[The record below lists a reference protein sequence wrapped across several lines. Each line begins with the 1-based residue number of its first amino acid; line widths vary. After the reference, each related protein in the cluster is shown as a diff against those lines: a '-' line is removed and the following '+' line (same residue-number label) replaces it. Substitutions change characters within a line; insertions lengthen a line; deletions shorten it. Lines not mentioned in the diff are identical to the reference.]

1 MITSLLNPTEK
12 EARIRELAAKLLEA
26 DAHSEAFTTET
37 QEEYDLF
44 GPAYSALHAHDDRG
58 VHLTVAGMPPATRKR
73 IRKLFSQ
80 TIQLRND
87 AAGSGA

>member
-37 QEEYDLF
+37 QEEYDLLF
-44 GPAYSALHAHDDRG
+44 EA
-58 VHLTVAGMPPATRKR
+58 VQAGTLSEDFNLGRSGLWLRKKR
-73 IRKLFSQ
+73 INPPKAVAFH
-80 TIQLRND
+80 
-87 AAGSGA
+87 